1 MRFYFNGL
9 LYESTDS
16 ADIDADYDQ
25 DDPSFD
31 KQEDDGITDI
41 SDMEFEVKSRSTD
54 PSIVVKKVN
63 LRDKLFTNIISFIEL
78 NLGKVPEIQKIV
90 ELQHKIF
97 DDMKELAF
105 DASVRYNNA
114 LGKDKDAENINSKSD
129 STFRRVDVLYRF
141 LSYYIIKYDKQIT
154 EWYSDLLNKN
164 LFNNESNVKAIEG
177 AYSGIYPD
185 VMYNYIGEEYFTL
198 LDDSESRFNSTHPN
212 MFDDATFQAQE
223 VGKSAGLSN
232 GLDDVVYL
240 YTRGVPVKKK
250 DGGNI
255 YVIVGKTPL
264 ANDIVKSLKSIND
277 IVNSIVKVEAF
288 KKHYIEKFRR
298 DMVNM
303 NLTHDIINKHVKD
316 LENGLRNG
324 SINKLSDFNKLLSQY
339 KQQTMSSGDAEKL
352 GQRANSMN
360 KAYKLKLDKIKS
372 PKTNNQPTPNK

>member
-1 MRFYFNGL
+1 MKFYFNGHV
-9 LYESTDS
+9 YEATDY
-16 ADIDADYDQ
+16 ADIDADYDT
-25 DDPSFD
+25 DVNSND
-31 KQEDDGITDI
+31 QEGEITDI

-63 LRDKLFTNIISFIEL
+63 LKDKLFTNILSFIEL
-78 NLGKVPEIQKIV
+78 NLGKIPEMNKIV

-105 DASVRYNNA
+105 DCSVRYNNA
-114 LGKDKDAENINSKSD
+114 VGRDKDAENINSKSD

-141 LSYYIIKYDKQIT
+141 ISYYIIKYDKQIT
-154 EWYSDLLNKN
+154 EWYSDILNKN
-164 LFNNESNVKAIEG
+164 LFNNESQVKNIEG

-185 VMYNYIGEEYFTL
+185 ALYSYIGEDYFNL
-198 LDDSESRFNSTHPN
+198 FDESDSKFNNTHTA
-212 MFDDATFQAQE
+212 MFDDASFQAQE

-232 GLDDVVYL
+232 GLDDVVHL
-240 YTRGVPVKKK
+240 YTRGVPIKKK

-255 YVIVGKTPL
+255 YVLVGRTPL
-264 ANDIVKSLKSIND
+264 AKDIVESLKKIND
-277 IVNSIVKVEAF
+277 VINSVVKVESF

-303 NLTHDIINKHVKD
+303 NLTHDIINKHVKE

-339 KQQTMSSGDAEKL
+339 KQSAMSSGDAEKL
-352 GQRANSMN
+352 GQRVNTMD
-360 KAYKLKLDKIKS
+360 KAYKLKLNKIKS
-372 PKTNNQPTPNK
+372 DKTTKQSEPNK

>member
-1 MRFYFNGL
+1 MKFYFNGHV
-9 LYESTDS
+9 YEATDY
-16 ADIDADYDQ
+16 ADIDADYDT
-25 DDPSFD
+25 DVNVND
-31 KQEDDGITDI
+31 QEGEITDI

-63 LRDKLFTNIISFIEL
+63 LKDKLFTNILSFIEL
-78 NLGKVPEIQKIV
+78 NLGKIPEMNKIV

-105 DASVRYNNA
+105 DCSVRYNNA
-114 LGKDKDAENINSKSD
+114 VGRDKDAENINSKSD

-141 LSYYIIKYDKQIT
+141 ISYYIIKYDKQIT
-154 EWYSDLLNKN
+154 EWYSDILNKN
-164 LFNNESNVKAIEG
+164 LFNNESQVKNIEG

-185 VMYNYIGEEYFTL
+185 ALYSYIGEDYFNL
-198 LDDSESRFNSTHPN
+198 FDESDSKFNNTHTA
-212 MFDDATFQAQE
+212 MFDDASFQAQE

-232 GLDDVVYL
+232 GLDDVVHL
-240 YTRGVPVKKK
+240 YARGVPIKKK

-255 YVIVGKTPL
+255 YVLVGRTPL
-264 ANDIVKSLKSIND
+264 AKDIVESLKKIND
-277 IVNSIVKVEAF
+277 VINSVVKVESF

-303 NLTHDIINKHVKD
+303 NLTHDIINKHVKE

-339 KQQTMSSGDAEKL
+339 KQSAMSSGDAEKL
-352 GQRANSMN
+352 GQRVNTMD
-360 KAYKLKLDKIKS
+360 KAYKLKLNKIKS
-372 PKTNNQPTPNK
+372 DKTTKQSEPNK

>member
-1 MRFYFNGL
+1 MKFYFNGL

-16 ADIDADYDQ
+16 ADIDADYDEDMPSFNKQ
-25 DDPSFD
+25 DDGV
-31 KQEDDGITDI
+31 EDI
-41 SDMEFEVKSRSTD
+41 SDMQFEVKSRSTD

-63 LRDKLFTNIISFIEL
+63 LRDKLFTNIISFIDM
-78 NLGKVPEIQKIV
+78 NLGKVPEINQIV

-177 AYSGIYPD
+177 AYFGIDPD
-185 VMYNYIGEEYFTL
+185 MMYNYIGAEYFTL
-198 LDDSESRFNSTHPN
+198 LDESASKFNNSHPN
-212 MFDDATFQAQE
+212 MFDDASFQAQE

-240 YTRGVPVKKK
+240 YSRGVPVKKK

-255 YVIVGKTPL
+255 YVLVGKTPL
-264 ANDIVKSLKSIND
+264 ANDIVKSLKSINEL
-277 IVNSIVKVEAF
+277 VNNVVKVESF
-288 KKHYIEKFRR
+288 KKYYIEKFRR
-298 DMVNM
+298 DITNM

-316 LENGLRNG
+316 LEDGLRNG

-339 KQQTMSSGDAEKL
+339 KQNTMSSGDAEKL
-352 GQRANSMN
+352 GERVNSMD
-360 KAYKLKLDKIKS
+360 KAYKFKLDKIKS
-372 PKTNNQPTPNK
+372 NKTV

>member
-1 MRFYFNGL
+1 MKFYFNGL

-16 ADIDADYDQ
+16 ADIDADYDEDMPSFNKQ
-25 DDPSFD
+25 DDGV
-31 KQEDDGITDI
+31 EDI

-63 LRDKLFTNIISFIEL
+63 LRDKLFTNIISFIDM
-78 NLGKVPEIQKIV
+78 NLGKVPEINQIV

-177 AYSGIYPD
+177 AYFGIDPD
-185 VMYNYIGEEYFTL
+185 MMYNYIGAEYFTL
-198 LDDSESRFNSTHPN
+198 LDESASKFNNSHPN
-212 MFDDATFQAQE
+212 MFDDASFQAQE

-240 YTRGVPVKKK
+240 YSRGVPVKKK

-255 YVIVGKTPL
+255 YVLVGKTPL
-264 ANDIVKSLKSIND
+264 ANDIVKSLKSINEL
-277 IVNSIVKVEAF
+277 VNNVVKVESF
-288 KKHYIEKFRR
+288 KKYYIEKFRR
-298 DMVNM
+298 DMTNV

-316 LENGLRNG
+316 LEDGLRNG

-339 KQQTMSSGDAEKL
+339 KQNTMSSGDAEKL
-352 GQRANSMN
+352 GERANSMD
-360 KAYKLKLDKIKS
+360 KAYKFKLDKIKS
-372 PKTNNQPTPNK
+372 NKNSEAYK

>member
-1 MRFYFNGL
+1 MKFYFNGQ
-9 LYESTDS
+9 LYEATDY
-16 ADIDADYDQ
+16 ADIDADYDS
-25 DDPSFD
+25 DVPSND
-31 KQEDDGITDI
+31 QEGEITDI

-63 LRDKLFTNIISFIEL
+63 LKDKLFTNILSFIEL
-78 NLGKVPEIQKIV
+78 NLGKIPEMNKIV

-105 DASVRYNNA
+105 DCSVRYNNA
-114 LGKDKDAENINSKSD
+114 VGRDKDAENINSKSD

-141 LSYYIIKYDKQIT
+141 ISYYIIKYDKQIT
-154 EWYSDLLNKN
+154 EWYSDILNKN
-164 LFNNESNVKAIEG
+164 LFNNESQVKSIEG

-185 VMYNYIGEEYFTL
+185 ALYDYIGEDYFSL
-198 LDDSESRFNSTHPN
+198 LNESDSKFNSTHTS
-212 MFDDATFQAQE
+212 MFDDASFQAQE

-240 YTRGVPVKKK
+240 YSRGVPIKKK

-255 YVIVGKTPL
+255 YVLVGKTPL
-264 ANDIVKSLKSIND
+264 AKDIVDSLKKIND
-277 IVNSIVKVEAF
+277 IVNSVVKVESF

-303 NLTHDIINKHVKD
+303 NLTHDIINRHVKE
-316 LENGLRNG
+316 LEDGLRNG

-339 KQQTMSSGDAEKL
+339 KQSTMSSGDAEKL
-352 GQRANSMN
+352 GQRVNTMD
-360 KAYKLKLDKIKS
+360 KAYKLKLNKIKS
-372 PKTNNQPTPNK
+372 DKTAKQSEPNK

>member
-141 LSYYIIKYDKQIT
+141 ISYYIIKYDKQIT

-164 LFNNESNVKAIEG
+164 LFNNESNVKTIEG

-232 GLDDVVYL
+232 GLDDIVYL

-264 ANDIVKSLKSIND
+264 ANDIVKSLKSINE

>member
-1 MRFYFNGL
+1 MKFYFNGV
-9 LYESTDS
+9 LYEAVDS
-16 ADIDADYDQ
+16 ASIDDDYEDA
-25 DDPSFD
+25 PSFND
-31 KQEDDGITDI
+31 NEDVEDI
-41 SDMEFEVKSRSTD
+41 SDMEFEVKSRATD

-63 LRDKLFTNIISFIEL
+63 LRDKLFTNIISFIDM
-78 NLGKVPEIQKIV
+78 NLGKVPEINQIV

-141 LSYYIIKYDKQIT
+141 ISYYIIKYDKQIT

-177 AYSGIYPD
+177 AYFGIDPD
-185 VMYNYIGEEYFTL
+185 MMYNYIGAEYFTL
-198 LDDSESRFNSTHPN
+198 LDESASKFNNTHPN
-212 MFDDATFQAQE
+212 MFDDASFQAQE

-240 YTRGVPVKKK
+240 YSRGVPVKKK

-255 YVIVGKTPL
+255 YVLVGKTPL
-264 ANDIVKSLKSIND
+264 ANDIAKSLKTINEL
-277 IVNSIVKVEAF
+277 VNNVVKVESF
-288 KKHYIEKFRR
+288 KKYYIEKFRR

-316 LENGLRNG
+316 LEDGLRNG

-339 KQQTMSSGDAEKL
+339 KQNTMSSGDAEKL
-352 GQRANSMN
+352 GQRVNSMN

-372 PKTNNQPTPNK
+372 SKTNNPPAPNK